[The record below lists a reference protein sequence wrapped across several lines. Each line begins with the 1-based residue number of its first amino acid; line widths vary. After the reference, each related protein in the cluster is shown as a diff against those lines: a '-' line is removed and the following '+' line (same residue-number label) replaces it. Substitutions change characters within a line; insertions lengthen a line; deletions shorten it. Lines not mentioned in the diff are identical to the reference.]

1 MTDVDA
7 ARRALEHALGPAD
20 VLSDPL
26 ALKLSIIGGGLTNR
40 VTC

>member
-7 ARRALEHALGPAD
+7 ARRALEHALGPAH

-26 ALKLSIIGGGLTNR
+26 ALELYPRDASMGEGG
-40 VTC
+40 